1 MACIRFMMGVCNI
14 DVILTRQKTIA
25 SFVAP
30 LPYSTSA
37 VSTSNQSVSGL
48 TRGLGSMET
57 LSSLNVGHEGGDNM
71 KCPKDKT

>member
-1 MACIRFMMGVCNI
+1 MTGVCSI

-37 VSTSNQSVSGL
+37 VSTSNQSASGL

-57 LSSLNVGHEGGDNM
+57 LSSLNVGHEGGGQHEV
-71 KCPKDKT
+71 P